1 MTDEPKYNKPTLQHV
16 TFKSGCRV
24 EEHGAVLKDLFHTE
38 YFKVNVVKDADTVEL
53 CGSLKVSF
61 GSKFQK
67 YFDLLSGVITGYF
80 QGSPKSLKL
89 RRKKVYRQQCIR
101 WKSAFVWGFT
111 G

>member
-1 MTDEPKYNKPTLQHV
+1 M
-16 TFKSGCRV
+16 

-61 GSKFQK
+61 GSMFQK
-67 YFDLLSGVITGYF
+67 YFDLLSGVITSYF
-80 QGSPKSLKL
+80 QGSPKNLKL
-89 RRKKVYRQQCIR
+89 RRKKLCRQQCIR
-101 WKSAFVWGFT
+101 WKSAFVWGLT